1 MSQENKPEEIDYP
14 FPIEPTAPEAPKPN
28 YPYPAANPQPNY
40 QPQSAYQPQPTY
52 QPPVYTPA
60 PPHPPAP
67 VVTLE
72 TYSTNM
78 SPVPNLPP
86 VRTPSASSNTALEVT
101 VGVITFLVILA
112 LIAAL
117 VYYIWFS

>member
-14 FPIEPTAPEAPKPN
+14 FPIAPDEREAPKPN
-28 YPYPAANPQPNY
+28 YPYPSANPQPAY
-40 QPQSAYQPQPTY
+40 QPQSAYQPQATY
-52 QPPVYTPA
+52 QSPVYTPA
-60 PPHPPAP
+60 PPPAP

-78 SPVPNLPP
+78 NVAPALPP
-86 VRTPSASSNTALEVT
+86 LRTPTASSNTALEVT
-101 VGVITFLVILA
+101 VGVITFLVLVA
-112 LIAAL
+112 MIAGL